1 MNIMKYWIIILFCIA
16 FFACRQNNETAT
28 SESSVSLPDSTF
40 PNMYDIKKGIQK
52 KNQPL
57 PTNKIPSSNINLSAI
72 PVFKGKVARKED
84 VTTGKA
90 IFYLEPNKKKHVTA
104 KIKLPI
110 YTYFKNDTLH
120 ITTIIVQAEV
130 LGRDTILGYMTAK
143 GKSGMCSPSDI
154 IIR

>member
-1 MNIMKYWIIILFCIA
+1 MNMMRYWIIILFCIV

-28 SESSVSLPDSTF
+28 SESPVSLPDSTF

-57 PTNKIPSSNINLSAI
+57 PSNEIPSTNINLSAV
-72 PVFKGKVARKED
+72 PVWRGKVARKED
-84 VTTGKA
+84 VKQGKA
-90 IFYLEPNKKKHVTA
+90 IFYLEANKKQHVAA

-110 YTYFKNDTLH
+110 YTYFKNDSLQ

-130 LGRDTILGYMTAK
+130 LGRDTILGYKTAK
-143 GKSGMCSPSDI
+143 GKAGMCSPSDI